1 MEKEL
6 PDFYITVS
14 EEILCQCH
22 PVEGIWVD
30 LGAGPG
36 GVGMALAR
44 QTNSTIVMIDP
55 DENAL
60 QKALTEAQKRGLGM
74 RVVAIKSRAEDI
86 PLPDDSVDLVV
97 SRGSIFFWND
107 KAKGISEVFR
117 ILRPGGAAMI
127 GGGLG
132 ASYPQWAR
140 QEFMKRW
147 HEEEK
152 KRGSDS
158 YRRFREAR
166 SLQAFQ
172 QLAKDA
178 GLKNFEIV
186 GAGEPDP
193 DSPQAGLGIWLLFRK
208 GNVKI

>member
-1 MEKEL
+1 MKEL
-6 PDFYITVS
+6 PDFHVTVS
-14 EEILCQCH
+14 EEILCRCQ

-36 GVGMALAR
+36 GVGLALAR

-55 DENAL
+55 DEDAL
-60 QKALTEAQKRGLGM
+60 QKAFAEARKTEFGN
-74 RVVAIKSRAEDI
+74 RVVAVKGRAEAV
-86 PLPDDSVDLVV
+86 PLPDNSVDLVV

-107 KAKGISEVFR
+107 KAKGIREVYR

-140 QEFMKRW
+140 QEFTRRRHEGVKR
-147 HEEEK
+147 K
-152 KRGSDS
+152 GDDA

-166 SLQAFQ
+166 SPQTFRQIAQ
-172 QLAKDA
+172 EA
-178 GLKNFEIV
+178 GLVNFEV
-186 GAGEPDP
+186 DGNGGATS
-193 DSPQAGLGIWLLFRK
+193 DSPKAGQGIWLLFRK
-208 GNVKI
+208 ENGKI